1 MRTRTILAAA
11 AAPAALAA
19 ALLGASPAF
28 ASTGPAGNGQTGG
41 HLTGNKAAVYNDS
54 YFGPVSCNETQ
65 HPQFDTVSCHFTGG
79 QTMSPGQP
87 GTVGW
92 NSDFGP
98 AAAPN
103 GASGNGTT
111 SVHPLTG
118 TLTYTIN
125 ADGTGYTGQATY
137 PAS

>member
-1 MRTRTILAAA
+1 MRIRTILAAA

-19 ALLGASPAF
+19 FLLGTTGTAF
-28 ASTGPAGNGQTGG
+28 ASTGPASNGQVSQMTGNGSKSSAAQTY
-41 HLTGNKAAVYNDS
+41 TDS
-54 YFGPVSCNETQ
+54 VFGQVKVNETQ
-65 HPQFDTVSCHFTGG
+65 HPNFDTVSAKFTGG
-79 QTMSPGQP
+79 QTAASLGMWPGET

-92 NSDFGP
+92 NSDFGN
-98 AAAPN
+98 AAL
-103 GASGNGTT
+103 STH
-111 SVHPLTG
+111 SQTG